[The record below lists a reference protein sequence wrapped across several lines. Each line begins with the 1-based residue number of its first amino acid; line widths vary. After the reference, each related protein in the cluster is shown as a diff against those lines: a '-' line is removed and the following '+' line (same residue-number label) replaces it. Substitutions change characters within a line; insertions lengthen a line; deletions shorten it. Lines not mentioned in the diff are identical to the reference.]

1 MNYLTKQSIFLH
13 FSVIL
18 LFFQFYRIDTVFYQI
33 GIFFF
38 YSTEKGTR
46 DKFNELI
53 TVSLPDADSELGDL
67 GANAQPLMLVSES
80 DLAKHNDKTKF
91 YMRISEIVQE
101 NSGQVLISKIRFNGE
116 SSKNMYFFA
125 IANHCLATW
134 NCRCKIVL

>member
-1 MNYLTKQSIFLH
+1 MAHSPALFETH
-13 FSVIL
+13 L
-18 LFFQFYRIDTVFYQI
+18 LYFQFYRIDTVFYQI
-33 GIFFF
+33 GIFF

-67 GANAQPLMLVSES
+67 GAKAQPLMLVSES

-101 NSGQVLISKIRFNGE
+101 NSGQVLISTIIFHGE
-116 SSKNMYFFA
+116 SSKNMYFLLLLQ
-125 IANHCLATW
+125 IT
-134 NCRCKIVL
+134 V